1 MNRVFILALVG
12 FASIVGLSLV
22 SNDADAGHRRK
33 ASSCCSEES
42 CCSESSCS
50 SSCSTSN
57 GCYSSCSS
65 SNGCYS
71 SHSNGCYSSH
81 AHGCYSSA
89 APAGCA
95 VVTEGETII
104 SEKVIDSP
112 GAEVEVEDAAP
123 VIEGEATSAAQPF
136 GFRTVSFRR

>member
-1 MNRVFILALVG
+1 MNRIFVLALVG

-50 SSCSTSN
+50 SSCSSSN

-65 SNGCYS
+65 SHGCYS
-71 SHSNGCYSSH
+71 SSAGCYT
-81 AHGCYSSA
+81 SA

-112 GAEVEVEDAAP
+112 GAEVEAPTPADAAP